1 MIIPVD
7 ETNLFQAAIIH
18 SLSWQD
24 SHLSFCSPDFVKLH
38 TPEHQQKYMEEK
50 RNNGSR
56 FFMLVKHKP
65 VGIVSVTGSLIED
78 LYILPDEQNKGYGT
92 ELLQFAVK
100 TCTDTP
106 TLWILENNTEA
117 ARLYHRMGFRET
129 GRINAITD
137 ELNEIE
143 LSLE

>member
-7 ETNLFQAAIIH
+7 ETNLFLAAIIH

-50 RNNGSR
+50 LNNGSR

-78 LYILPDEQNKGYGT
+78 LYIRPDEQNKGYGT
-92 ELLQFAVK
+92 ELLQFAAK
-100 TCTDTP
+100 TCPESPQDFWF
-106 TLWILENNTEA
+106 L
-117 ARLYHRMGFRET
+117 LYSQYYSEQECPVPVT
-129 GRINAITD
+129 GVPFS
-137 ELNEIE
+137 
-143 LSLE
+143 LSPAVLFD

>member
-1 MIIPVD
+1 MIILVD

-50 RNNGSR
+50 RKNG
-56 FFMLVKHKP
+56 
-65 VGIVSVTGSLIED
+65 I
-78 LYILPDEQNKGYGT
+78 
-92 ELLQFAVK
+92 
-100 TCTDTP
+100 
-106 TLWILENNTEA
+106 TEA

-143 LSLE
+143 LSPK